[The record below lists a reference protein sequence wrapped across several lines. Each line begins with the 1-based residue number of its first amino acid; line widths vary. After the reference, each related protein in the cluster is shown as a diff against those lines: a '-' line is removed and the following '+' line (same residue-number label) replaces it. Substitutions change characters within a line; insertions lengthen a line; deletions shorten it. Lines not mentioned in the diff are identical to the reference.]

1 MTTIK
6 AFIKSHPLLSF
17 YALAFA
23 ITWGGL
29 IMVVGG
35 PSKILGN
42 PDLLG
47 PRFAFVMLAWLAGP
61 SVASILMTCI
71 VNGSKGLRDLFTRMT
86 RWRVGARWY
95 AVALLSAP
103 LLVTAILFA
112 LSLSSPEYLPTILT
126 TSDKGALLL
135 QGIVGT
141 FVGGIFEEL
150 GWTGFVTHT
159 LLRRMRHGVLA
170 TGLFVGVLWGV
181 AHLPLYY
188 WGASDD
194 LSGALLVTVVAA
206 NVLAWFPPYRVL
218 MVWVY
223 DRTESLLLA
232 MLMHGSATGSLV
244 ILASLAGMALFI
256 YTLAFGAVLWIVVG
270 AVALANH
277 GHLSRQPRHRHL
289 ARLRLHGV
297 GWRETF
303 RRRVPR
309 DAGSRSRARPS

>member
-1 MTTIK
+1 MMTIK
-6 AFIKSHPLLSF
+6 AFIKGHPLLSF

-29 IMVVGG
+29 IMAVGG
-35 PSKILGN
+35 PSKILGS

-47 PRFAFVMLAWLAGP
+47 TRFAFVMLAWLAGP
-61 SVASILMTCI
+61 SVASVLMTGI
-71 VNGSKGLRDLFTRMT
+71 VYGRKGLRDLFARMT
-86 RWRVGARWY
+86 RWHVGARWY
-95 AVALLSAP
+95 AVALLTAP

-112 LSLSSPEYLPTILT
+112 LSLSSPDYLPTILT

-150 GWTGFVTHT
+150 GWTGFATPT
-159 LLRRMRHGVLA
+159 LLRRMRYGVLA

-188 WGASDD
+188 WGASGD
-194 LSGALLVTVVAA
+194 LSGAFLLAVVAA

-244 ILASLAGMALFI
+244 ILASLAGMALF
-256 YTLAFGAVLWIVVG
+256 TFLLAFGAVLWVVVG
-270 AVALANH
+270 AVALAK
-277 GHLSRQPRHRHL
+277 GGRLSRQPRQL
-289 ARLRLHGV
+289 L
-297 GWRETF
+297 
-303 RRRVPR
+303 RRR
-309 DAGSRSRARPS
+309 AA

>member
-1 MTTIK
+1 MKDGIMKTIK
-6 AFIKSHPLLSF
+6 AFVESHPLLSF

-29 IMVVGG
+29 TMVVGG
-35 PSKILGN
+35 PSKVLGS

-47 PRFAFVMLAWLAGP
+47 ARFALVMLAWLAGP
-61 SVASILMTCI
+61 SVASILMT
-71 VNGSKGLRDLFTRMT
+71 GLVYGREGFRDLLTRVT

-95 AVALLSAP
+95 AVALLTAP
-103 LLVTAILFA
+103 LLVAAVLFA

-126 TSDKGALLL
+126 SSDKVSLLVL
-135 QGIVGT
+135 GIVGT

-150 GWTGFVTHT
+150 GWTGFATPT
-159 LLRRMRHGVLA
+159 LLSRTRYGVFS
-170 TGLFVGVLWGV
+170 TGLIVGVLWGV

-188 WGASDD
+188 WGASGD
-194 LSGALLVTVVAA
+194 LSGALLVAVVAA

-244 ILASLAGMALFI
+244 IFASLTPGWLLFAF
-256 YTLAFGAVLWIVVG
+256 LLVFGAVVWVFVA
-270 AVALANH
+270 AVTLANH
-277 GHLSRQPRHRHL
+277 GHLTRQPQL
-289 ARLRLHGV
+289 Q
-297 GWRETF
+297 
-303 RRRVPR
+303 RRV
-309 DAGSRSRARPS
+309 A

>member
-1 MTTIK
+1 MKTIK
-6 AFIKSHPLLSF
+6 AFIKGHPLLSF

-35 PSKILGN
+35 PSKILGS

-47 PRFAFVMLAWLAGP
+47 TRFAFVMLAWLAGP
-61 SVASILMTCI
+61 SVASVLMTGI
-71 VNGSKGLRDLFTRMT
+71 VYGRKGLRDLFARMT
-86 RWRVGARWY
+86 RWHVGARWY
-95 AVALLSAP
+95 AVALLTAP

-112 LSLSSPEYLPTILT
+112 LSLSSPDYLPTILT

-150 GWTGFVTHT
+150 GWTGFATPT
-159 LLRRMRHGVLA
+159 LLRRMRYGVLA

-188 WGASDD
+188 WGASGD
-194 LSGALLVTVVAA
+194 LSGAFLLAVVAA

-244 ILASLAGMALFI
+244 ILASLAGMALF
-256 YTLAFGAVLWIVVG
+256 TFLLAFGAVLWVFVA
-270 AVALANH
+270 AVAVSNG
-277 GHLSRQPRHRHL
+277 GHLSRQPPL
-289 ARLRLHGV
+289 P
-297 GWRETF
+297 
-303 RRRVPR
+303 RR
-309 DAGSRSRARPS
+309 AA

>member
-1 MTTIK
+1 MKTIK
-6 AFIKSHPLLSF
+6 AFISGHPLLSF

-29 IMVVGG
+29 IMAVGG
-35 PSKILGN
+35 PSKILGS
-42 PDLLG
+42 PELLG
-47 PRFAFVMLAWLAGP
+47 TRFAFVMLAWLAGP
-61 SVASILMTCI
+61 SVASVLMTGV
-71 VNGSKGLRDLFTRMT
+71 VNGRKGLRDLFARMT
-86 RWRVGARWY
+86 RWHVGARWY
-95 AVALLSAP
+95 AVALLTAP

-112 LSLSSPEYLPTILT
+112 LSLSSPDYLPTILT

-150 GWTGFVTHT
+150 GWTGFATPT
-159 LLRRMRHGVLA
+159 LLRRMRYGVLA

-188 WGASDD
+188 WGASGN
-194 LSGALLVTVVAA
+194 LSGAFLLAVVAA

-244 ILASLAGMALFI
+244 ILASLVGMALF
-256 YTLAFGAVLWIVVG
+256 TFLLAFGAVLWVVVG
-270 AVALANH
+270 AVALAK
-277 GHLSRQPRHRHL
+277 GGRLSRQPRQL
-289 ARLRLHGV
+289 L
-297 GWRETF
+297 
-303 RRRVPR
+303 RRR
-309 DAGSRSRARPS
+309 AA

>member
-1 MTTIK
+1 MADHPPCGTLTLKRYLAMKDGIMKTIK
-6 AFIKSHPLLSF
+6 ASVERHPLLSF

-35 PSKILGN
+35 PSEILGS
-42 PDLLG
+42 PELLG
-47 PRFAFVMLAWLAGP
+47 TRFALVMLAWLAGP
-61 SVASILMTCI
+61 SVASILMTG
-71 VNGSKGLRDLFTRMT
+71 VVYGKVGLRDLLARMT

-95 AVALLSAP
+95 AVAILTAP

-126 TSDKGALLL
+126 TSDKVSLLL
-135 QGIVGT
+135 LGIVGT
-141 FVGGIFEEL
+141 LVGGIFEEL
-150 GWTGFVTHT
+150 GWTGFATPT
-159 LLRRMRHGVLA
+159 LLRRMRHGVLT
-170 TGLFVGVLWGV
+170 TGLIVGVLWGV
-181 AHLPLYY
+181 AHFPLYY
-188 WGASDD
+188 WGASGD
-194 LSGALLVTVVAA
+194 LSGALLVAVVAA

-244 ILASLAGMALFI
+244 IFASLAPGWRLF
-256 YTLAFGAVLWIVVG
+256 TFLLVFGAVLWVVVG

-277 GHLSRQPRHRHL
+277 GHLTRVPRQPPL
-289 ARLRLHGV
+289 
-297 GWRETF
+297 
-303 RRRVPR
+303 RRRV
-309 DAGSRSRARPS
+309 A